1 MNGSILQN
9 PAKIYSIFLPMKVS
23 YDVAEFDTNWRWMK
37 SYSKVTTDFYG
48 VLKDYAPR

>member
-1 MNGSILQN
+1 
-9 PAKIYSIFLPMKVS
+9 MKVS

-48 VLKDYAPR
+48 VLKIMLYDNHVSIK

>member
-9 PAKIYSIFLPMKVS
+9 PAKIYSILVS

-48 VLKDYAPR
+48 VLKDYALQ